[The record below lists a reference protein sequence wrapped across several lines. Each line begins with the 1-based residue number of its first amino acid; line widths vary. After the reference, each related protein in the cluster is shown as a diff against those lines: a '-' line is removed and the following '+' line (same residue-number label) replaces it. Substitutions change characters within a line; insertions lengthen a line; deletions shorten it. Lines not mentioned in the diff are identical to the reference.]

1 MKHKRKILGAGI
13 AMLFAVF
20 QSFPVLAAFEQE
32 QTGMIQMTLP
42 EDWKINMRR
51 EGIVFGCTKIGEIE
65 NGEYKIFPG
74 YESAGIDLNNIKTS
88 LELERVS
95 KHLEAFGVEP
105 EQNRQT
111 DATGKVVFEQLNEGI
126 YFIQAEKS
134 NEYDLI
140 TPMIVA
146 LPSWDETEGKMSY
159 EIKVSPKHVPIE
171 KVGKDMAPQTGLKT
185 GAWKW
190 AILGIGFISAGTIVA
205 VEWRKERKNE
215 E

>member
-1 MKHKRKILGAGI
+1 MKHKRKILGVGI

-42 EDWKINMRR
+42 EDWKINMKR

-65 NGEYKIFPG
+65 NGGYKILPG

-111 DATGKVVFEQLNEGI
+111 DA
-126 YFIQAEKS
+126 S

-185 GAWKW
+185 GVWKW
-190 AILGIGFISAGTIVA
+190 AILGIGFISAGIIVA

>member
-1 MKHKRKILGAGI
+1 MKHKRKILCAGI
-13 AMLFAVF
+13 TMLFAVF

-42 EDWKINMRR
+42 EDWKNMKK
-51 EGIVFGCTKIGEIE
+51 EGIILGCTKIGDIE
-65 NGEYKIFPG
+65 NGEYKILPI
-74 YESAGIDLNNIKTS
+74 YDLAGIDLNNIKTS
-88 LELERVS
+88 LELERIS
-95 KHLEAFGVEP
+95 KQLEAFGVEP

-111 DATGKVVFEQLNEGI
+111 DATGKVVFEQLDEGI

-140 TPMIVA
+140 TPMIVV

-190 AILGIGFISAGTIVA
+190 VIVGIGFITAGTIVA

>member
-1 MKHKRKILGAGI
+1 MKHKRKILWAGI
-13 AMLFAVF
+13 VMLFAVF

-42 EDWKINMRR
+42 EDWKNMKR

-65 NGEYKIFPG
+65 NGEYKILPI
-74 YESAGIDLNNIKTS
+74 YDLAGIDLNNIKTS
-88 LELERVS
+88 LELNRVS
-95 KHLEAFGVEP
+95 KRLEEFGVEP
-105 EQNRQT
+105 EQRIQT
-111 DATGKVVFEQLNEGI
+111 DATGKVVFEQLEEGI

-140 TPMIVA
+140 TPMLVA

-159 EIKVSPKHVPIE
+159 EIKVSPKHVPME
-171 KVGKDMAPQTGLKT
+171 KVGKDMAPQTGLET
-185 GAWKW
+185 SAWKW
-190 AILGIGFISAGTIVA
+190 AIVGMCFILAGTIVV

>member
-1 MKHKRKILGAGI
+1 MKHKRKILWAGI
-13 AMLFAVF
+13 VMLFAVF

-42 EDWKINMRR
+42 EDWKNMKR

-65 NGEYKIFPG
+65 NGEYKILPI
-74 YESAGIDLNNIKTS
+74 YDLAGIDLNNIKTS
-88 LELERVS
+88 LELDRVS
-95 KHLEAFGVEP
+95 KRLEEFGVEP
-105 EQNRQT
+105 EQRIQT
-111 DATGKVVFEQLNEGI
+111 DATGKVVFEQLEEGI

-140 TPMIVA
+140 TPMLVA
-146 LPSWDETEGKMSY
+146 LPSWDETEGMCF
-159 EIKVSPKHVPIE
+159 
-171 KVGKDMAPQTGLKT
+171 
-185 GAWKW
+185 
-190 AILGIGFISAGTIVA
+190 ILAGTIVS